1 MEFSLSTDVV
11 LINAACTAAI
21 LLGGIVKGTLGV
33 GLPLFAVPLMSLMI
47 GSTQAIALVAAP
59 VLASNIWQAWQ
70 EGSWKASLKRFWPLM
85 LTQGIMTVL
94 AVQWTLSFSVKQ
106 LNMLVAFAVVL
117 AVVSML
123 FKPSFSI
130 PPDKEKW
137 IGALVGMLSGMLGGV
152 SSLMGPIL
160 ISYTMSL
167 KMQRD
172 EFVGA
177 ISVIYLNAAWPLYVA
192 MYSFGRMETVDLGYS
207 LLALIPMAL
216 GLKIGQKLRHRLSE
230 DGFRKVLLAFLVF
243 VATLLVLR

>member
-1 MEFSLSTDVV
+1 MELALSTDVV
-11 LINAACTAAI
+11 LVIAACALAI

-33 GLPLFAVPLMSLMI
+33 GLPLFAVPIMSLMI
-47 GSTQAIALVAAP
+47 GSTQAIALVAVP
-59 VLASNIWQAWQ
+59 VLVSNVWQAWQ
-70 EGSWKASLKRFWPLM
+70 EGNWKPSLKRFWPLM

-94 AVQWTLSFSVKQ
+94 AVHWTLSFSVKQ

-117 AVVSML
+117 AVVAML
-123 FKPSFSI
+123 FKPSFNI
-130 PPDKEKW
+130 PPEKEKVV
-137 IGALVGMLSGMLGGV
+137 GALVGTLSGMLGGV

-177 ISVIYLNAAWPLYVA
+177 ISVIYLNAAWPLYLA
-192 MYSFGRMETVDLGYS
+192 MFSFGRMETVDLGYS

-216 GLKIGQKLRHRLSE
+216 GLKVGQKLRHRLSE
-230 DGFRKVLLAFLVF
+230 EAFRKVLLGFLIF